1 MLPGPRLLARLFAAA
16 AIFLCG
22 ASAAATLTVHVGNV
36 TQPKGNIRIAVYD
49 SETWLDTERWVAA
62 KRIPAETGP
71 DVAATFELPS
81 GTYAVAV
88 LHDVNGNEKM
98 DYGSDPVAQ
107 GTLRIQQRRGAA
119 IRAAGIR
126 GLRFRRRRRGSEH
139 RHRPAELIC

>member
-1 MLPGPRLLARLFAAA
+1 MLPGLLTRLLAAA

-98 DYGSDPVAQ
+98 DYGLIRLPKEPYGFSNGVVPRFGPPAFEDSAFVVADEDLNIAID
-107 GTLRIQQRRGAA
+107 LRN
-119 IRAAGIR
+119 
-126 GLRFRRRRRGSEH
+126 
-139 RHRPAELIC
+139 

>member
-1 MLPGPRLLARLFAAA
+1 MLPGARLLARLFAAA

-22 ASAAATLTVHVGNV
+22 VSAAATLTVHVGNV

-98 DYGSDPVAQ
+98 DYGLIRLPKEPYGFSNGVVPRFGPPAFEDSAFVVADEDLHIAID
-107 GTLRIQQRRGAA
+107 LRN
-119 IRAAGIR
+119 
-126 GLRFRRRRRGSEH
+126 
-139 RHRPAELIC
+139 